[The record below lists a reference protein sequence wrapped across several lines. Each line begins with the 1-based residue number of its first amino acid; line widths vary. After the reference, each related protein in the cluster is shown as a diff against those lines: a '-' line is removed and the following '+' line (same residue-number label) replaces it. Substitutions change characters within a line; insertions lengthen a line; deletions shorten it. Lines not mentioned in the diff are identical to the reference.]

1 MYPLNCQRFFSSSF
15 CVFIHFVEFV
25 LHLRA
30 TRNLSTNFNSSIC
43 FLHMCKTLYDMKNS
57 SVQWLFVQ
65 ITGYL
70 VSLIA
75 IANKSYITIVHKCN
89 YHDNI
94 YYAVPSYPL
103 WRHIVAAPFLWSKWQ
118 VLSVSWILPGNLVW
132 LKNEWN
138 YIIILIIITIMK
150 LYYT

>member
-1 MYPLNCQRFFSSSF
+1 MGGVDLTCIFTILISVHNSCLGNEIIALITYKTLCVKYEVLVYPLNCQRFFSSSF
-15 CVFIHFVEFV
+15 CVFIHFVEFA

-103 WRHIVAAPFLWSKWQ
+103 
-118 VLSVSWILPGNLVW
+118 
-132 LKNEWN
+132 
-138 YIIILIIITIMK
+138 
-150 LYYT
+150 